1 MSDANSS
8 ANSAPIILVTGPTR
22 SGKSEWAE
30 HLAAQSG
37 QQVIYIAT
45 SQILPGDAEWIARI
59 EQHRQRRA
67 VNWQVQE
74 VPIELPKVIEEA
86 SVNSCLL
93 VDSLGTWLANIL
105 EQEPAV
111 WETTCAALLASLAQ
125 TPAQVILVAEEVG
138 WGVVPAYP
146 LGRLFCDRMGQL
158 TRQVGAIAESV
169 YLVTAGY
176 AIDVRHLGHPV
187 PRV

>member
-1 MSDANSS
+1 MSDAMFAAKSTS
-8 ANSAPIILVTGPTR
+8 IILVTGPTR

-30 HLAAQSG
+30 QLAVQSS

-45 SQILPGDAEWIARI
+45 SQIQPGDAEWMARI

-67 VNWQVQE
+67 GDWQVQE
-74 VPIELPKVIEEA
+74 VPIELSRVIAEA
-86 SVNSCLL
+86 SANTCLL

-105 EQEPAV
+105 NQEPAV
-111 WETTCAALLASLAQ
+111 WEDTCADLLASLAQ

-146 LGRLFCDRMGQL
+146 LGRLFCDRMGYL
-158 TRQVGAIAESV
+158 TRQVGAIAHSV

-176 AIDVRHLGHPV
+176 AIDIRHLGHPV
-187 PRV
+187 PQK